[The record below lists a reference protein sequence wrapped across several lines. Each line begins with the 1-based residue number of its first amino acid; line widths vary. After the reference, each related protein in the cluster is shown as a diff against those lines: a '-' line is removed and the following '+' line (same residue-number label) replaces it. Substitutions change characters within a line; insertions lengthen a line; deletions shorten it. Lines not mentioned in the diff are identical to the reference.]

1 MSIDLRLMR
10 YVVAVADEGGF
21 QRAADR
27 LHVAQP
33 ALSRQVGDLER
44 ALGVTLFTRRPT
56 GLTEAGR
63 EFVASAR
70 RILDDADRLL
80 ERSRAAGRGEFG
92 SVRLGFV
99 TSAAYGAVPRLVDA
113 VGERHPNLTVDQVEG
128 WSVELVEGLLAKR
141 FDLVLSRS
149 VPERPEFDRIPFQR
163 EDLIVVVGA
172 AHPLAGRAAVTPADL
187 VGSRLLLSRRHMPGY
202 RAALLSALG
211 HVPEVEDT
219 RLPGWRRF
227 DELAAGENYQLVPR
241 TLGDHLPADAVM
253 IPFADRVPAPDLE
266 LVWRREPSPSAG
278 LVIACAAGQAPD
290 GGR

>member
-33 ALSRQVGDLER
+33 ALSRQVGTLER

-70 RILDDADRLL
+70 RILDDTDRLL
-80 ERSRAAGRGEFG
+80 ERSKAAGRGEFG

-113 VGERHPNLTVDQVEG
+113 VRERHPGLTVDQVEG

-141 FDLVLSRS
+141 FDLLLSRS
-149 VPERPEFDRIPFQR
+149 VPQRPELDRIPFQ
-163 EDLIVVVGA
+163 
-172 AHPLAGRAAVTPADL
+172 T
-187 VGSRLLLSRRHMPGY
+187 
-202 RAALLSALG
+202 
-211 HVPEVEDT
+211 
-219 RLPGWRRF
+219 
-227 DELAAGENYQLVPR
+227 
-241 TLGDHLPADAVM
+241 
-253 IPFADRVPAPDLE
+253 
-266 LVWRREPSPSAG
+266 
-278 LVIACAAGQAPD
+278 
-290 GGR
+290 